1 MKALKLSWVAAIAM
15 TLALFSSC
23 QKDVSGP
30 LVTSAAKGS
39 GVVKAGAPAF
49 DLSLPDAD
57 VTCETSTSYCFT
69 TSLLNNGGQLVG
81 GNVTISAEIRNALNE
96 VVATS
101 AVLAANQGSVCFSDL
116 GLVAGN
122 YTVIASYDHVPN
134 ENAQPQ
140 HGEFSFPLSVQA
152 AADCGTTLC
161 ETTGLTFSRTPVII
175 LDQNLKPIQV
185 DVTYKVTNCSSD
197 QTFSNLKI
205 QGGLV
210 NKATEPVL
218 STAGSTGQISSFLPK
233 KNGGNYILT
242 GYFTLAPGQYADFNV
257 KYNVQTGCGNPL
269 TGEWSVKNGPIP
281 VISTDL
287 ATTNPYYVNRLQSV
301 CP

>member
-1 MKALKLSWVAAIAM
+1 MKAFKLSWASVMA
-15 TLALFSSC
+15 LALVFFYSC

-30 LVTSAAKGS
+30 MVTSAARS
-39 GVVKAGAPAF
+39 GGTQAGAPAF

-57 VTCETSTSYCFT
+57 VTCETSSTYCFN

-81 GNVTISAEIRNALNE
+81 GKVTISAEIRNSLNE

-101 AVLAANQGSVCFSDL
+101 AELLANQGSVCFSDL
-116 GLVAGN
+116 GLVAGQ
-122 YTVIASYDHVPN
+122 YTVIAIYDHVPN

-140 HGEFSFPLSVQA
+140 HGEFSFPLTVQA

-197 QTFSNLKI
+197 QTFNNLKI

-210 NKATEPVL
+210 NKATEPAL
-218 STAGSTGQISSFLPK
+218 STAGTGLISSFTQK
-233 KNGGNYILT
+233 KNGGNFILT
-242 GYFTLAPGQYADFNV
+242 GYFSLAPGQYSDFKV
-257 KYNVQTGCGNPL
+257 KYLVQTACGNPM
-269 TGEWSVKNGPIP
+269 TGEWSVKNGPVP